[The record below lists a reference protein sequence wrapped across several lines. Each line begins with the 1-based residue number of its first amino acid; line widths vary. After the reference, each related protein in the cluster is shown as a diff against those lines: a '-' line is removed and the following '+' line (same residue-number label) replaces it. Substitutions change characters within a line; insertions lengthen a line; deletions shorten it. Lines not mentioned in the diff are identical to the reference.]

1 MIKIKKDFFLSIGI
15 GLLLIFLFNQ
25 CQTAPKKIKVTLSNS
40 SSIALTDKAIS
51 IERSQ
56 ITTPETG
63 VYHPLIISDQGDTIP
78 SQLNDLD
85 GDNKWDELF
94 FVVDLPASGKKSYT
108 LQWLD
113 EAPKYIVR
121 TSARF
126 GKRSSADTPVKPA
139 VSETLNAKDLPKSIG
154 FQRYQTDGPSWEN
167 DKVGFRHYLD
177 GRNAKDLFGKTASF
191 MSPED
196 VGINAQGAVEDN
208 YHVMANWGRDILA
221 VGNSVGIGGYGLM
234 VDDKL
239 LRLGVT
245 VDDSINNVEKTT
257 FRIMAEGP
265 VKSVLSYHYENWH
278 PDENRNYQVEEN
290 TSIWPGMY
298 AYQNTVK
305 FSGLHGDED
314 LIIGLV
320 NSNNQNPLQ
329 EFPVNDQWQ
338 VLLTHDMQT
347 YDRQWWLGLALIVPR
362 DIYLGFTEA
371 PKTGQLSNTFLAKL
385 KVENNKPV
393 TYYAAA
399 GWEMSDQRFKDPEYF
414 KSYIENLVKQLSA
427 KVEVT
432 IE

>member
-25 CQTAPKKIKVTLSNS
+25 CQTEPKKIKVTLSNS
-40 SSIALTDKAIS
+40 SAIALTDKAIS

-245 VDDSINNVEKTT
+245 VDDSMNNVEKTT

-290 TSIWPGMY
+290 TCIWPGMY